1 MDSVWKVDVQL
12 PRFLVRC
19 RTQNTWPFR
28 AVVVKWNEEK
38 CMIIYIYSKLLCFVI
53 VQESVVLVT
62 VKSCALTCHSEK
74 RFDVGFGCQREE
86 YFLLSVRKLWPVAP
100 NSLLWEILWNIWWH
114 RVINCDEQDVAQL
127 QLCGENCIQWLN
139 LFVVFLRKF
148 AVTALRQILNA
159 VLSSLYT
166 SNKTFTGALWM
177 VHCTCRQDF
186 GCYGDKNV
194 AVTVSLD

>member
-1 MDSVWKVDVQL
+1 MMNK
-12 PRFLVRC
+12 
-19 RTQNTWPFR
+19 
-28 AVVVKWNEEK
+28 
-38 CMIIYIYSKLLCFVI
+38 MLL
-53 VQESVVLVT
+53 SY
-62 VKSCALTCHSEK
+62 SCAEK
-74 RFDVGFGCQREE
+74 IVFSGLICF
-86 YFLLSVRKLWPVAP
+86 FL
-100 NSLLWEILWNIWWH
+100 
-114 RVINCDEQDVAQL
+114 
-127 QLCGENCIQWLN
+127 
-139 LFVVFLRKF
+139 FLRKF